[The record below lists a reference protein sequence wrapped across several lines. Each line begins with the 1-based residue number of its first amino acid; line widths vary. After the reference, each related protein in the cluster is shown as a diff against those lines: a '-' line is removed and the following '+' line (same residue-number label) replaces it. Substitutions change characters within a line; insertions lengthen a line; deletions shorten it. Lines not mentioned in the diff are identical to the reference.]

1 MITVLASQVFC
12 ESVVRYS
19 DASLITLQSACDS
32 LESGGSDSVSLGW
45 GLRFSVSH
53 QFPGEADAA
62 APQAAL

>member
-1 MITVLASQVFC
+1 M
-12 ESVVRYS
+12 RYS
-19 DASLITLQSACDS
+19 AAFLITLQYACDS

-45 GLRFSVSH
+45 GLRFCVSH